1 MLRSIFIFFLLFSTQ
16 LGAKP
21 ASQAKIRA
29 LYNSLDP
36 KSVSQHL
43 AFYELYGDSQE
54 GKMALQDVSRLLSG
68 ENAYVKEGINQPL
81 ISSLAVNSIVAIVN
95 KQPDVKSKE
104 LSEVELSMIERLAKR
119 LPNRKLKGYQAKSEA
134 EVLKLTPDEIDLARG
149 LFLTEE
155 GSSDAN
161 GSRKMRG
168 YEALI
173 DLMALQILAR
183 ISLESTPEVKIRA
196 MNDFIFDELG
206 FRFPPH
212 SLYAKDIDI
221 YTFLPAVLDS
231 RRGVCLGVSILYI
244 CLAQRLNLP
253 LEMITPP
260 GHIYVRYR
268 TGDKEIN
275 IETTARGIHI
285 DSDEY
290 LGIDTRSLQQR
301 NVKEVIGLAHFNQAS
316 VFWKQEHYEKAL
328 KSYAIAQKY
337 VPHDKMILELM
348 AYNHLLLGNVEEGK
362 KLLEQ
367 VRDYVPDHAVCGES
381 VADDYLK
388 GMVDNEAIKAF
399 FMDVDETR
407 ASIIKKRE
415 ALESAV
421 KRCPKFRAGLFSLAV
436 AWLQLHRYGEAL
448 KVLEQYHQLDA
459 NDPTAEYYLTM
470 LYAERFDFNQ
480 SWKHFRQVEKIVQ
493 ARQHHPKALKELQ
506 RQLTAMSPE

>member
-1 MLRSIFIFFLLFSTQ
+1 MLKIICLFLFTFSAG
-16 LGAKP
+16 LDAKV
-21 ASQAKIRA
+21 ASPAKIRA

-43 AFYELYGDSQE
+43 AFYELYGDSLE
-54 GKMALQDVSRLLSG
+54 GKKALNDVSRLLSG
-68 ENAYVKEGINQPL
+68 EHIPVGQGLNQPL
-81 ISSLAVNSIVAIVN
+81 VSSSAVNAIIAIVN

-104 LSEVELSMIERLAKR
+104 LSENELSMIEKLAER
-119 LPNRKLKGYQAKSEA
+119 LPNRRLKGHKAKSEA
-134 EVLKLTPDEIDLARG
+134 EVLALPSEEIDLARG

-155 GSSDAN
+155 GNVED
-161 GSRKMRG
+161 GFRKMRG

-173 DLMALQILAR
+173 DLMAMQILAR
-183 ISLESTPEVKIRA
+183 ISLESTPEIKIRA

-212 SLYAKDIDI
+212 SLYAKDIDL
-221 YTFLPAVLDS
+221 YTFLPSVLDS

-244 CLAQRLNLP
+244 CLAQRLNLS
-253 LEMITPP
+253 LETITPP

-268 TGDKEIN
+268 AAGQEIN
-275 IETTARGIHI
+275 IETTARGIHL
-285 DSDEY
+285 DSEEY

-316 VFWKQEHYEKAL
+316 VFWKQEQYEKAL
-328 KSYAIAQKY
+328 KSYLIAQKY
-337 VPHDKMILELM
+337 VPDDKLIVELM
-348 AYNHLLLGNVEEGK
+348 AYNYLLAGHIEEGK

-367 VRDYVPDHAVCGES
+367 IRHYIPEDSVCGES

-388 GMVDNEAIKAF
+388 ALVDNDGIKAL

-407 ASIIKKRE
+407 ESIVKKRQ
-415 ALESAV
+415 ALEIAV

-448 KVLEQYHQLDA
+448 KVLEQYHHLEK

-470 LYAERFDFNQ
+470 LYAERFDFNK
-480 SWKHFRQVEKIVQ
+480 SWKHFRHIERIVQ
-493 ARQHHPKALKELQ
+493 ARQHNPKALKELH
-506 RQLTAMSPE
+506 RELTAMSPE